1 MANGVSADRVN
12 KIYEVACDGRSHL
25 PGLLRRLNTVERKI
39 ELQTKH
45 RESDR
50 NTTPLITAAVRGNQN
65 SVKTLLT
72 YKADT
77 EGRGTIKV
85 DDHVVKACTP
95 LWAAAAAG
103 HLDVVQLIVEQ
114 KAKVDG
120 RVETASTPFRAAVC
134 DGRIDIKNNLVEN
147 GADINARK
155 NDESTSLFPA
165 CCHDHTDFVECFL
178 THGANIN
185 FQDKDVYTA
194 LHLATRWGCI
204 AIFDKLIGHGGLQP
218 QNKNGLTPRLAAS
231 NHCKIE
237 LVSYQTT
244 EVFKGRKN

>member
-103 HLDVVQLIVEQ
+103 HLDVVQLL
-114 KAKVDG
+114 
-120 RVETASTPFRAAVC
+120 RA
-134 DGRIDIKNNLVEN
+134 GTKSR
-147 GADINARK
+147 
-155 NDESTSLFPA
+155 S
-165 CCHDHTDFVECFL
+165 
-178 THGANIN
+178 
-185 FQDKDVYTA
+185 
-194 LHLATRWGCI
+194 
-204 AIFDKLIGHGGLQP
+204 
-218 QNKNGLTPRLAAS
+218 RL
-231 NHCKIE
+231 
-237 LVSYQTT
+237 
-244 EVFKGRKN
+244 KGRKRHRLLLGLLFVMDELILKIFWSRTEQILTQGRMMRVHRCFQLAAMITQILWNVF

>member
-12 KIYEVACDGRSHL
+12 KIYEVACDGGSHL
-25 PGLLRRLNTVERKI
+25 PDLLRRRNTVERKI

-95 LWAAAAAG
+95 LWAAATAG
-103 HLDVVQLIVEQ
+103 HLDVVQLWY
-114 KAKVDG
+114 
-120 RVETASTPFRAAVC
+120 SC
-134 DGRIDIKNNLVEN
+134 Y
-147 GADINARK
+147 
-155 NDESTSLFPA
+155 SLFPA

-178 THGANIN
+178 KHGANIN

-204 AIFDKLIGHGGLQP
+204 AIFDKLLGHGGLQP

>member
-25 PGLLRRLNTVERKI
+25 PDLLRRLNTVERKI

-50 NTTPLITAAVRGNQN
+50 KTTPLNTTPLITAAVRGNKN

-103 HLDVVQLIVEQ
+103 HLDVVQLL
-114 KAKVDG
+114 
-120 RVETASTPFRAAVC
+120 RA
-134 DGRIDIKNNLVEN
+134 GTKSGSR
-147 GADINARK
+147 R
-155 NDESTSLFPA
+155 
-165 CCHDHTDFVECFL
+165 
-178 THGANIN
+178 
-185 FQDKDVYTA
+185 
-194 LHLATRWGCI
+194 
-204 AIFDKLIGHGGLQP
+204 
-218 QNKNGLTPRLAAS
+218 
-231 NHCKIE
+231 
-237 LVSYQTT
+237 
-244 EVFKGRKN
+244 KGRNGIDSF